1 MPLNISILIVTG
13 TSTSASYDYELRLV
27 AKNESADVSDIH
39 FLKGSAVI
47 RFQKKHLVN
56 PIFCNTWWSS
66 FDCFFD
72 TKGVSKH
79 EIISQI
85 FINDFLKKFPS
96 FFLFHIFTYIES
108 NVSIMTL
115 ISRYIVY
122 TYLENFNPILLTFY
136 NIVSC

>member
-1 MPLNISILIVTG
+1 MKL
-13 TSTSASYDYELRLV
+13 
-27 AKNESADVSDIH
+27 
-39 FLKGSAVI
+39 
-47 RFQKKHLVN
+47 
-56 PIFCNTWWSS
+56 S